1 MPSVHARLCT
11 RYSVKCKC
19 SNINVTR
26 TLTLFQFHYEL
37 SLFSL
42 CVIPSLLSLNEA
54 GYLKQTFI
62 LVSESAE
69 QSACG
74 LHPPFLVLNKVVHS
88 AVKPLGW
95 AVPLRTWERT
105 VQLISCTPDWHTYA
119 LFRAV
124 NGPDFDLCS
133 IYNLQL
139 CCMHR
144 CR

>member
-105 VQLISCTPDWHTYA
+105 VELISCTPDWHTYA